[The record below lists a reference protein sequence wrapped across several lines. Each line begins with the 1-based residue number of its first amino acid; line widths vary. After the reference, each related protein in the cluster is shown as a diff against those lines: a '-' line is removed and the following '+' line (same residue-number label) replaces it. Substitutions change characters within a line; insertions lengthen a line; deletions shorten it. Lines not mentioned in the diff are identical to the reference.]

1 MILGK
6 EIHKSNVYASIIVGV
21 TTFAAGSLP
30 IVTYLTLTQFY
41 PLNIILSLSIVGV
54 VVGIFL
60 VRYRSRKTRVNWK
73 MTFIET
79 LTIIIIA
86 TIASLILGGIY

>member
-1 MILGK
+1 M
-6 EIHKSNVYASIIVGV
+6 
-21 TTFAAGSLP
+21 P

-60 VRYRSRKTRVNWK
+60 VRYRSKKTRVNWK
-73 MTFIET
+73 VTFIET
-79 LTIIIIA
+79 LSIIIIA
-86 TIASLILGGIY
+86 TIASLIIGGIA